1 MIDPIRVM
9 VVDDH
14 VIVRRGLCDLLAT
27 VEDIVVVGEASNG
40 EECLEVADRVHPNVV
55 LMDLSMPGMDGVAA
69 TRRLV
74 AQHDRIQV
82 VALTSLADR
91 DTILRALD
99 AGAIGYLLKH
109 SGPDEVIE
117 AVRTAFRG
125 GSPLDEGVARTLVEN
140 RRDVSSESQA
150 KLTGREREVL
160 ALVAGGLANKQ
171 IARKLD
177 IAERT
182 VKAHLTHIFQRIG
195 VSHRTQA
202 AMWAREHLAELRPT

>member
-1 MIDPIRVM
+1 MTDPIRVM

-14 VIVRRGLCDLLAT
+14 AIVRRGLCDLLGTA
-27 VEDIVVVGEASNG
+27 EDIVVVGQASNG
-40 EECLEVADRVHPNVV
+40 QESLEVADRVQPNVV

-69 TRRLV
+69 TRELV
-74 AQHDRIQV
+74 AQNDRIQIV
-82 VALTSLADR
+82 VLTSFADR
-91 DTILRALD
+91 NTILRALD

-125 GSPLDEGVARTLVEN
+125 GSPLDAGVARTLLEN

-150 KLTGREREVL
+150 ELTQREREVL
-160 ALVAGGLANKQ
+160 GLVAEGLANKQ
-171 IARKLD
+171 IARRLN

-195 VSHRTQA
+195 VSDRTQA
-202 AMWAREHLAELRPT
+202 ALWAREHVN

>member
-1 MIDPIRVM
+1 MTDPIRVM

-27 VEDIVVVGEASNG
+27 VDDIVVVGEASNG
-40 EECLEVADRVHPNVV
+40 EESLEVADRVHPDVV
-55 LMDLSMPGMDGVAA
+55 LMDLSMPGVDGVAA

-74 AQHDRIQV
+74 DGHNRIQV
-82 VALTSLADR
+82 VALTSFADR

-99 AGAIGYLLKH
+99 AGAVGYLLKH

-117 AVRTAFRG
+117 GVRTAFRG
-125 GSPLDEGVARTLVEN
+125 GSPLDAGVARTLLEN

-150 KLTGREREVL
+150 ELTQREREVL
-160 ALVAGGLANKQ
+160 GLVAGGLANKQ

-195 VSHRTQA
+195 VTDRTQA
-202 AMWAREHLAELRPT
+202 ALWAREHLN